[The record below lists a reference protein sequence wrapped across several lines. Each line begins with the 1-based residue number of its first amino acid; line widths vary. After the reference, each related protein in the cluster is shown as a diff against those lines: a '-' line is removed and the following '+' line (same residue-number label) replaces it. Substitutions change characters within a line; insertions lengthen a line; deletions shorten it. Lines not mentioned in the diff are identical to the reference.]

1 MYIVV
6 AIALFLVVINE
17 RGRRKKGKEGR
28 KGEAMGYIRQA
39 HLSIQINTKKY
50 GGGGNDGARTL
61 GAVRNGDVRDG
72 NLPRCS
78 LAR

>member
-1 MYIVV
+1 
-6 AIALFLVVINE
+6 VVIKE
-17 RGRRKKGKEGR
+17 KGRRKKRKEGR

-39 HLSIQINTKKY
+39 HLSILRTNQYGDSTKKY